1 MGKLQRKYKKLS
13 VFNESNIQHRNTTD
27 RGAIF
32 VQEERGST
40 GRDNSQ
46 NFKMEAYSEDFNVAN
61 PVSQTDVRNKTINLN
76 HLNQQS
82 SEFTSMQENLLSQ
95 RFHIPADQDNFNQQ
109 FPSIHPSGRGN
120 SQGRM
125 RFSLVNTTQ

>member
-13 VFNESNIQHRNTTD
+13 VLNENNIQHRNTTD

-40 GRDNSQ
+40 RRDNSQ
-46 NFKMEAYSEDFNVAN
+46 TFKMEAYSEDFNVAN

-95 RFHIPADQDNFNQQ
+95 RFHIPADQDNFNQ
-109 FPSIHPSGRGN
+109 
-120 SQGRM
+120 
-125 RFSLVNTTQ
+125 